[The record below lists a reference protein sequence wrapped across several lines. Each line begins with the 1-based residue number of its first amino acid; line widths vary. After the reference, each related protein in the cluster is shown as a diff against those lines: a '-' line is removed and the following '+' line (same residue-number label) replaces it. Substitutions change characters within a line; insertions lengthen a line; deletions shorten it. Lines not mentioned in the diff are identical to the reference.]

1 MSLVAITHGC
11 LRNERSASGT
21 SEQLAHLHRRV
32 PMRPSSW
39 WSAGKAVLHP

>member
-1 MSLVAITHGC
+1 MSLAAITQGC